1 MFDVKKHGTPSLIGT
16 DLLHAM
22 KNHITNVAGHYRGQ
36 VYAWDVVNEAFN
48 DDGTLRE
55 SPFLT
60 QIGDS
65 YIETAFKTARK
76 ADPFAK
82 LYYVNDIFLIIRL
95 QISISLPLSFYAE
108 RLQH

>member
-1 MFDVKKHGTPSLIGT
+1 
-16 DLLHAM
+16 M

-82 LYYVNDIFLIIRL
+82 LYYVSDIFLIIRL